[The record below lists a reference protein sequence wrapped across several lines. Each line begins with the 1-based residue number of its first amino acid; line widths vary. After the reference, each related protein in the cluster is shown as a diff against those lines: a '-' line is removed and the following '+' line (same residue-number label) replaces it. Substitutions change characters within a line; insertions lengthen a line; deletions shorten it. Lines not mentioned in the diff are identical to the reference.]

1 MTMTILKLDETN
13 YAEWVVLMHALLV
26 RKGLWEVTGGM
37 DTERLMGSDGSKAV
51 KAWVKKTEEARAE
64 LALSVDRSQLAHV
77 CAGNAADVWL
87 RLETMHQARGFGTRL
102 ALCRKFYAMKMSGSM
117 QAWISE
123 VASAAFRL
131 EAAGVSVTDKDQI
144 LVLMN
149 GLPPSYD
156 SFAVSLDVTSPSEL
170 TLNHT
175 VIRLINEYERQA
187 VSKPTPKF
195 ATPKDPGLAAA
206 VLRSE
211 MPPRARRPI
220 AKITCFKCGNK
231 GHYQA
236 NCPNNA
242 TPPTSTLTTGTAS
255 SAYLVEAL
263 EEVEESDDSERIL
276 VPSGVTGA
284 W

>member
-1 MTMTILKLDETN
+1 TILKLDETN

-51 KAWVKKTEEARAE
+51 KAW
-64 LALSVDRSQLAHV
+64 
-77 CAGNAADVWL
+77 
-87 RLETMHQARGFGTRL
+87 TMHQARGFGTRL

-175 VIRLINEYERQA
+175 VIRLINEYERQ
-187 VSKPTPKF
+187 
-195 ATPKDPGLAAA
+195 
-206 VLRSE
+206 
-211 MPPRARRPI
+211 
-220 AKITCFKCGNK
+220 
-231 GHYQA
+231 
-236 NCPNNA
+236 
-242 TPPTSTLTTGTAS
+242 
-255 SAYLVEAL
+255 
-263 EEVEESDDSERIL
+263 
-276 VPSGVTGA
+276 
-284 W
+284 